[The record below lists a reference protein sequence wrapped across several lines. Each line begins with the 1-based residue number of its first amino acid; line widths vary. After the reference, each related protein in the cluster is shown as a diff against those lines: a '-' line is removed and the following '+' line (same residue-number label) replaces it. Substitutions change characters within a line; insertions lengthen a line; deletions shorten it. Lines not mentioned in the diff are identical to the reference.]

1 MKQCVA
7 ILLSLWIGLISFFPK
22 TDASYLLDFET
33 LANHFQEHQKRDNI
47 DFWQFLW
54 LHYARTEHQTQ
65 DQNHKQLPLQ
75 HHHTECVSL
84 TIIATPTFEIKNDPQ
99 VAIEIQNYLDWQSFY
114 HFQLTKE
121 DFQPP
126 RC

>member
-1 MKQCVA
+1 M
-7 ILLSLWIGLISFFPK
+7 LISFFPK
-22 TDASYLLDFET
+22 TDASYLLDLET
-33 LANHFQEHQKRDNI
+33 LANHYQEHRKQEPI
-47 DFWQFLW
+47 DFWHFLW
-54 LHYARTEHQTQ
+54 LHYAHTEHQNQ

-84 TIIATPTFEIKNDPQ
+84 IIISAPAFEIKNNPQ
-99 VAIEIQNYLDWQSFY
+99 TTLQVPNYFDWQSFY

-126 RC
+126 RAKF